1 MKESEILEI
10 KVKDL
15 ESLIRDPRI
24 PPKDTRIPELGA
36 TSCIKDVRFYE

>member
-15 ESLIRDPRI
+15 ESLIRNSI
-24 PPKDTRIPELGA
+24 LPKDTRIPELGA
-36 TSCIKDVRFYE
+36 TSCIKDVTFYE